1 MKTKSKPTP
10 AQEANIK
17 RFDSRPGRT
26 IVVKGVKWKWKFG
39 GTVCAYS
46 EQGGKAIEQAWK
58 IIGCTYSTWEH
69 DRPPLTPSDIQ
80 SWLKDKDP
88 TALG

>member
-1 MKTKSKPTP
+1 MKTKSKLSP

-46 EQGGKAIEQAWK
+46 ELGGRVVDQAWK
-58 IIGCTYSTWEH
+58 ILNMTYSNWERY
-69 DRPPLTPSDIQ
+69 RPALTPSDIS
-80 SWLKDKDP
+80 SWLLHKDP
-88 TALG
+88 TAL